1 MLQENKHWSSGR
13 WQVKKGN
20 ADEFVERWREFL
32 TWTKE
37 ANEGFLG
44 ARLIRDLRNPNAFVS
59 FAAWQDLHSMRAWQ
73 GSPEFKERFDATYV
87 LCDDMQS
94 SGYELVVEI

>member
-13 WQVKKGN
+13 WQVKEGN
-20 ADEFVERWREFL
+20 AGEFIDRWRDFL

-44 ARLIRDLRNPNAFVS
+44 ARLVRDVRNPNSFVS
-59 FAAWQDLHSMRAWQ
+59 FATWQDLDAMRAWQ
-73 GSPEFKERFDATYV
+73 GSPEFKERFDAAYV
-87 LCDDMQS
+87 LCEDMQS